1 MSEVKSR
8 PAAPRGRGSG
18 RGGRGNHNNRG
29 TRGGSRQTNGATPD
43 IAEAPSIEDE
53 GELGR
58 LKKVHSSKLSKLKDV
73 FPDWTDEDLVTALQ
87 ETDGNL
93 ENTIERISDGIA
105 PLASW

>member
-18 RGGRGNHNNRG
+18 RGGRGNHNTRG
-29 TRGGSRQTNGATPD
+29 TRAGSRQTNGAVPD

-58 LKKVHSSKLSKLKDV
+58 LKKVHSLNLSKLKDV
-73 FPDWTDEDLVTALQ
+73 FPDWTDEDLVSALQ

-93 ENTIERISDGIA
+93 ETTIDRISEGIS
-105 PLASW
+105 PLSSW